1 LAKGTRWGNNAETL
15 PDLLRLPY
23 AARTESRMSGP
34 LSRFVISAILVFGLQ
49 GCSEK
54 KQEATEQPVRG
65 LRAYKVVAKA
75 QSRLRRFP
83 SVLQPAD
90 VSSLS
95 FEIGGQL
102 KAVTLTVGQKVQ
114 LGGVLAEIDPR
125 SLQTQVEQ
133 ADAGVQQAQAQ
144 LDNAEADFQRKN
156 ELLKR
161 GVASQ
166 AIFDHSR
173 AALLSSRAQL
183 EQTRRQLELAN
194 HNLDR
199 SKLLAPFSGTIARV
213 EVKSFAQV
221 AAGQP
226 IVTLYSDDRF
236 EMSFLAPSPTFQSL
250 SVGQV
255 VDVKV
260 ADLPD
265 LALKGEIKEL
275 GSKSEQVSAFPVVIR
290 LDNSAPGLN
299 AGMSVEVSIEEP
311 LIGGRSGF
319 LLPLSVLAPD
329 GGKELQGKGTVFV
342 YDSGSSTIKKR
353 AITVGGVRDNRL
365 VVTEGIAAGDIVAS
379 AGVSYMVEGQ
389 KVKLLPLEE
398 QAP

>member
-1 LAKGTRWGNNAETL
+1 MSDRFAKDKAN
-15 PDLLRLPY
+15 DSLRRRPRGEAPIVRHLFRV
-23 AARTESRMSGP
+23 AVCAM
-34 LSRFVISAILVFGLQ
+34 LVVALQ
-49 GCSEK
+49 GCGDK
-54 KQEATEQPVRG
+54 KQEASEQPVRG
-65 LRAYKVVAKA
+65 LRAYKVAAKA
-75 QSRLRRFP
+75 ESRVRRFP

-114 LGGVLAEIDPR
+114 LGDVLAEIDPR
-125 SLQTQVEQ
+125 SLQSQVDQ
-133 ADAGVQQAQAQ
+133 ASAGVQQAQAQ
-144 LDNAEADFQRKN
+144 LDNAEADFQRKE

-161 GVASQ
+161 GVATQ
-166 AIFDHSR
+166 AVFDQSR
-173 AALLSSRAQL
+173 ATLLSSRAQHD
-183 EQTRRQLELAN
+183 QARRQLELAN

-199 SKLLAPFSGTIARV
+199 SKLLAPFAGTIARV

-226 IVTLYSDDRF
+226 IATLYSDDRF

-250 SVGQV
+250 KVGQM

-260 ADLPD
+260 ADKPD

-275 GSKSEQVSAFPVVIR
+275 GSKAEQVSAFPVVVR

-299 AGMSVEVSIEEP
+299 AGMSVEVTIEEP
-311 LIGGRSGF
+311 LIGGGSGF
-319 LLPLSVLAPD
+319 LVPLGVLVPE
-329 GGKELQGKGTVFV
+329 GGKVLQTTGTVFR
-342 YDSGSSTIKKR
+342 YDAGSSTVRKLT
-353 AITVGGVRDNRL
+353 ITVGGVRDNRL
-365 VVTEGIAAGDIVAS
+365 VVTEGIAAGDILAS
-379 AGVSYMVEGQ
+379 AGVSYLSDGQ

-398 QAP
+398 EAP